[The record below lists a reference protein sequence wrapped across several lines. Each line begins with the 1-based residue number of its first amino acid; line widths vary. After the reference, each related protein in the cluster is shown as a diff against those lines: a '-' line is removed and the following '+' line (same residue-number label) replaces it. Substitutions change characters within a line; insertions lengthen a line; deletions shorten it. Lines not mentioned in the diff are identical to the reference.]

1 MVVHL
6 CAPLGDAVR
15 RSLSAADGAGRRT
28 GWVGNGRG
36 GGLPGVVGV
45 GSVDPCGGVEE
56 QLLGVRAELA
66 HVLTDA
72 LELCRVGPVLGG
84 EFVELG
90 EEHLLLVGGEG
101 GIIGRFNGLADGG
114 QGHDRW
120 PVHDEH
126 GRRTSGGLGEE
137 TGHVEQLGVR
147 RHALGGS
154 LRLLE
159 EGGEEAERQR
169 HEGEGRRGGEAP
181 PQHLGHE
188 LHFGLL
194 HLLGVEESVAKV
206 DELAQ
211 GDADALLG
219 EGGVDGSMELSWL
232 VKCVGQWAC
241 TNGGIIK
248 FEWVILRLQDTIEI
262 GERNMFHMH
271 FHRQ

>member
-1 MVVHL
+1 M
-6 CAPLGDAVR
+6 
-15 RSLSAADGAGRRT
+15 
-28 GWVGNGRG
+28 
-36 GGLPGVVGV
+36 
-45 GSVDPCGGVEE
+45 
-56 QLLGVRAELA
+56 
-66 HVLTDA
+66 LTDV
-72 LELCRVGPVLGG
+72 LELCRVGSVLIG
-84 EFVELG
+84 ELVELG

-101 GIIGRFNGLADGG
+101 DIIGRFDGLADGG

-120 PVHDEH
+120 LVYDEH

-147 RHALGGS
+147 RLALQSS

-194 HLLGVEESVAKV
+194 DLLGVEVTVAQV
-206 DELAQ
+206 DELAE

-219 EGGVDGSMELSWL
+219 EGGVDGSVELLWL
-232 VKCVGQWAC
+232 VRSSGAC
-241 TNGGIIK
+241 TNGGK
-248 FEWVILRLQDTIEI
+248 E
-262 GERNMFHMH
+262 
-271 FHRQ
+271 